1 MNDFKKGDQVVV
13 IDVSFNEAEI
23 NGSPSLFVNKKEF
36 LHFGRVGH
44 NKNEAIDSVIKHL
57 ENMKDE

>member
-36 LHFGRVGH
+36 INFGRIGH
-44 NKNEAIDSVIKHL
+44 TKNEAIDALIAHL
-57 ENMKDE
+57 ERMRDE